1 MDSMKELEKQA
12 ERLLGE
18 LTELRRR
25 NRLLTGRVKKLE
37 KTGTVLKDSKSSK
50 TSEDSGGFGQRRAEL
65 KRRVERLVT
74 RLEKLD
80 AS

>member
-18 LTELRRR
+18 LTELRRN
-25 NRLLTGRVKKLE
+25 NRLLAARVKKLE
-37 KTGTVLKDSKSSK
+37 KVAEGSSS
-50 TSEDSGGFGQRRAEL
+50 SESLARERTEVQ
-65 KRRVERLVT
+65 RRVEHLVQ

-80 AS
+80 SE

>member
-18 LTELRRR
+18 LKEVRRK
-25 NRLLTGRVKKLE
+25 NRILSARVKKLE
-37 KTGTVLKDSKSSK
+37 KAGADSNRPEG
-50 TSEDSGGFGQRRAEL
+50 SEDLVRERAEV

-80 AS
+80 SHG

>member
-12 ERLLGE
+12 EQVLGE

-25 NRLLTGRVKKLE
+25 NRVLAARVKKLE
-37 KTGTVLKDSKSSK
+37 KASADL
-50 TSEDSGGFGQRRAEL
+50 EDSRSSESSEGLVQERAEV
-65 KRRVERLVT
+65 KRRVQRLVT

-80 AS
+80 SD

>member
-18 LTELRRR
+18 LTELRRN
-25 NRLLTGRVKKLE
+25 NRLLAARVKKLE
-37 KTGTVLKDSKSSK
+37 KVAEGSSSYESLARER
-50 TSEDSGGFGQRRAEL
+50 TEVQ
-65 KRRVERLVT
+65 RRVEHLVQ

-80 AS
+80 SE